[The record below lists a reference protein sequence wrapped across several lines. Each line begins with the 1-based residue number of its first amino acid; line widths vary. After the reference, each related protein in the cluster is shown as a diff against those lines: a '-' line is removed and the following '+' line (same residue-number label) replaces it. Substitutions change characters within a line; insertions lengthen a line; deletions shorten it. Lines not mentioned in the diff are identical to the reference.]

1 MSSDESDNDPPL
13 QRVSSVNE
21 KSLWDTV
28 PGEIDF
34 KLKIKTA
41 GKKSVRFL
49 YTLKKGLTLPYT
61 PIIPDIQEP
70 ITFSKSLQPEVE
82 GAMIKK
88 DGEFWIIGR
97 ALKLLIT

>member
-1 MSSDESDNDPPL
+1 MSSDESDYEAPL

-21 KSLWDTV
+21 KSVWDTV

-34 KLKIKTA
+34 KLTIKKA

-49 YTLKKGLTLPYT
+49 YTLKKGVPLPYT
-61 PIIPDIQEP
+61 PVIPDIQES
-70 ITFSKSLQPEVE
+70 ITFSKSLQPEVQ

-97 ALKLLIT
+97 A

>member
-1 MSSDESDNDPPL
+1 MSSDESDYEAPL

-34 KLKIKTA
+34 KLTIKKA

-49 YTLKKGLTLPYT
+49 YTLKKGVALPYT
-61 PIIPDIQEP
+61 PIIPDIQES
-70 ITFSKSLQPEVE
+70 ITFSKSLQPEVQ

-97 ALKLLIT
+97 A

>member
-1 MSSDESDNDPPL
+1 MSSDESDYEAPL

-21 KSLWDTV
+21 KSVWDTV

-34 KLKIKTA
+34 KLTIKKA

-49 YTLKKGLTLPYT
+49 YTLKKGVALPYT
-61 PIIPDIQEP
+61 PIIPDIQES
-70 ITFSKSLQPEVE
+70 ITFSKSLQPEVQ

-97 ALKLLIT
+97 A

>member
-1 MSSDESDNDPPL
+1 MSSDESDYEAPL

-34 KLKIKTA
+34 KLTIKKA

-49 YTLKKGLTLPYT
+49 YTLKKGVALPYT
-61 PIIPDIQEP
+61 PIIPDIQES

-88 DGEFWIIGR
+88 DGEFWIIVR
-97 ALKLLIT
+97 A